1 MLLYFLF
8 YLLGQNATTAT
19 DTTNSVSDPNDL
31 PMQPRAITIPEYG
44 ASGGISNPTRMK
56 DASTCLPA
64 GIVENHTKSNGVPFN
79 GLIDSQV

>member
-8 YLLGQNATTAT
+8 YLLGQNATVTT
-19 DTTNSVSDPNDL
+19 DTTNSVSDPNAL
-31 PMQPRAITIPEYG
+31 PPRAITIPEY
-44 ASGGISNPTRMK
+44 GGISNPTRMK